1 MIASLLR
8 WSTGRMAALGVAL
21 MVIVGQV
28 VFRLGPYPRLEALP
42 GGADLPET
50 ASTAPAVVAAYLER
64 IGPEGRE
71 LYAQFQW
78 FDLLNPVLICVALVP
93 LIGWLLHRAGV
104 ADRAWRYLI
113 LLPLVAGL
121 MDLVED
127 VLLMGVIAAYP
138 ATGAWSGLLPL
149 ITMLKFG
156 AVVLALPAVLG
167 LGIAAVVRWRRG
179 RLGG

>member
-21 MVIVGQV
+21 MVIIGQV
-28 VFRLGPYPRLEALP
+28 IFRFGPYPRLEALP

-50 ASTAPAVVAAYLER
+50 ASTAPALVAAYLER

-71 LYAQFQW
+71 LYARFQW

-93 LIGWLLHRAGV
+93 LIGWLIGRAGV
-104 ADRAWRYLI
+104 ADRPWRYLI
-113 LLPLVAGL
+113 LLPFVAGA

-127 VLLMGVIAAYP
+127 FLLMGAIAAYP
-138 ATGAWSGLLPL
+138 ATAAGSGILPL

-156 AVVLALPAVLG
+156 ALILALPAVLG
-167 LGIAAVVRWRRG
+167 LAIAGVVRGRRG
-179 RLGG
+179 RLGE

>member
-28 VFRLGPYPRLEALP
+28 VFRFGPYPRLEALP

-50 ASTAPAVVAAYLER
+50 ASTAPELVAAYLER

-71 LYAQFQW
+71 LYARFQW

-93 LIGWLLHRAGV
+93 LIGWLIGRAGV
-104 ADRAWRYLI
+104 ADRPWRYLI
-113 LLPLVAGL
+113 LLPFVAGA

-127 VLLMGVIAAYP
+127 FLLMGAIAAYP
-138 ATGAWSGLLPL
+138 AAGAGSGVLPL

-167 LGIAAVVRWRRG
+167 LSIAGVLRARRG
-179 RLGG
+179 R

>member
-21 MVIVGQV
+21 MIIGGQLI
-28 VFRLGPYPRLEALP
+28 FRLGPYPRLEALP

-50 ASTAPAVVAAYLER
+50 ASTAPAMVAAYLER

-93 LIGWLLHRAGV
+93 LIGWLLGRAGV
-104 ADRAWRYLI
+104 ADRPWRYLI
-113 LLPLVAGL
+113 LLPFVAGA
-121 MDLVED
+121 MDLLED

-138 ATGAWSGLLPL
+138 EPAAGGGLLPL

-156 AVVLALPAVLG
+156 AIVLVLPAVLG
-167 LGIAAVVRWRRG
+167 LAIAGVMRG
-179 RLGG
+179 RKGR

>member
-8 WSTGRMAALGVAL
+8 WSTGRMAVLGVAV
-21 MVIVGQV
+21 MVIGGQLL
-28 VFRLGPYPRLEALP
+28 FRLGPYPRLESLP

-64 IGPEGRE
+64 IGPEGRV

-93 LIGWLLHRAGV
+93 LIGWLVGRAGV
-104 ADRAWRYLI
+104 ADRPWRYLI
-113 LLPLVAGL
+113 LLPVVGGA

-127 VLLMGVIAAYP
+127 ALLMGAIAAYP
-138 ATGAWSGLLPL
+138 APAAGSGLLPL

-156 AVVLALPAVLG
+156 ALLPVIPAVVG

-179 RLGG
+179 R